1 MAKRG
6 RPKNVDSMARRRVL
20 QIRLL
25 QAEKQAF
32 LDAAKSSGLSLSSW
46 ARERLRK
53 AARED
58 LRKAKKYADFLIGH
72 PDI

>member
-6 RPKNVDSMARRRVL
+6 RPKNPDSLVKRRVV

-25 QAEKQAF
+25 EAEKQAF
-32 LDAAKSSGLSLSSW
+32 SDAAKNSGLSLSSW

-53 AARED
+53 AARDE
-58 LRKAKKYADFLIGH
+58 LRKARKDGDFFF
-72 PDI
+72 

>member
-6 RPKNVDSMARRRVL
+6 RPKNPESLAKKRVL

-25 QAEKQAF
+25 EGEKQAF
-32 LDAAKSSGLSLSSW
+32 CAASEVSGLSLSSW

-53 AARED
+53 AAREE
-58 LRKAKKYADFLIGH
+58 LKEFNKKS
-72 PDI
+72 DISF

>member
-1 MAKRG
+1 MAKR
-6 RPKNVDSMARRRVL
+6 RVV

-25 QAEKQAF
+25 ETEKEAFSEAAET
-32 LDAAKSSGLSLSSW
+32 SGLSLSSW

-58 LRKAKKYADFLIGH
+58 LRKAKKYTDFL
-72 PDI
+72 P

>member
-6 RPKNVDSMARRRVL
+6 RPKKLDGLAKKQVL

-25 QAEKQAF
+25 DAEKQAF
-32 LDAAKSSGLSLSSW
+32 SDAAKSSGLSLSSW

-58 LRKAKKYADFLIGH
+58 LRKAKKYIDFL
-72 PDI
+72 P